1 VPRCQAAARVE
12 GVTIMTDNIID
23 FEAFADRE
31 LGREELAFLRAER
44 DALIAFVLRSDSHA
58 NFAKWALSNYAE
70 RVRDS
75 SSQAIEWPFAL
86 HERIGECSDTAKQFD
101 REWIGLAGE
110 FLADL
115 EAVVFEG
122 EED

>member
-1 VPRCQAAARVE
+1 
-12 GVTIMTDNIID
+12 MTDNIID

-31 LGREELAFLRAER
+31 LDREELAFLRAER

-70 RVRDS
+70 RVRDHS
-75 SSQAIEWPFAL
+75 SKAIEWPFAL
-86 HERIGECSDTAKQFD
+86 HERMNDGERSDTAKQFD

-115 EAVVFEG
+115 EAVELDG
-122 EED
+122 EA